1 MNYPRIWD
9 YAGKKL
15 HMVGIGGSSM
25 SGLAQMLL
33 GHGFIVSGSDSQD
46 SYALDKLRQ
55 LDIPVYAGHL
65 PDKAEKADLL
75 VYSAA
80 IAPDDAERMA
90 AQQAGIPQMERAEL
104 LGQLMEGYEH
114 RVCVSGTHG
123 KTTLS
128 SMLAQVLLDLHM
140 NPTVHIGGSLDR
152 IGGGTYVGGK
162 DIFVAE
168 ACEFNRSFLH
178 MTPSLAII
186 TNIEEDHLDCYR
198 DIEEIEQAFCE
209 FIDKLPGDGLSIGLA
224 DDERVMR
231 VMRRSGR
238 SWQSFS
244 LEGEADFTT
253 RDLLYDSKGC
263 ASFDAL
269 HSGELIGHVK
279 LKVAGDFN
287 ALHALGALAAALA
300 LGGDGEE
307 ACRSL
312 SKFEGVHR
320 RFEHTGIVQ
329 GMQMYHDYGHNPAE
343 MKSAVSVACMQ
354 GRRVI
359 AVMQP
364 HTYSRVKG
372 LFQDF
377 LTCTKSADVTLVT
390 DIYAAREKDPGDIHS
405 RMLVEGMKDH
415 GIEAYLT
422 PAFEDTEAWLLQ
434 HGKEGDLVLTMGC
447 GNINLLN
454 DLMQV
459 HWDDKQSKTEELN
472 GE

>member
-1 MNYPRIWD
+1 MNYPHIWD
-9 YAGKKL
+9 YAGKRV

-33 GHGFIVSGSDSQD
+33 SHDFIVSGSDSQEG
-46 SYALDKLRQ
+46 YALDKLRQ
-55 LDIPVYAGHL
+55 FSIPVYAGHR
-65 PDKAEKADLL
+65 PEEAAKADLL

-80 IAPDDAERMA
+80 IATDDAERVA

-114 RVCVSGTHG
+114 RVCVCGTHG

-128 SMLAQVLLDLHM
+128 SMLAQVLLDLNM

-178 MTPSLAII
+178 MPPSFAII

-198 DIEEIEQAFCE
+198 DIEEIEEAFSQ
-209 FIDKLPGDGLSIGLA
+209 FVDKLPANGFSIGLA

-231 VMRRSGR
+231 VINGSGR
-238 SWQSFS
+238 KSQSFS
-244 LEGEADFTT
+244 LAGEADFTT

-269 HSGELIGHVK
+269 YQGEFLGHVQ

-287 ALHALGALAAALA
+287 ALHALGALAGALA
-300 LGGDGEE
+300 LGCDGEK

-312 SKFEGVHR
+312 SQFEGVHR

-329 GMQMYHDYGHNPAE
+329 GMHLYHDYGHNPAE

-372 LFQDF
+372 LFKDF
-377 LTCTKSADVTLVT
+377 LTCTKAADVTLVT

-405 RMLVEGMKDH
+405 RMLVEGMKEH
-415 GIEAYLT
+415 GVDAHLT
-422 PAFEDTEAWLLQ
+422 PDFEDTEAWLLR

-459 HWDDKQSKTEELN
+459 HWDDKQSKTEELH